1 MFKNL
6 IILLCLI
13 APLTT
18 FSQSVTN
25 DKDTTLI
32 ALPRFVVLNVVRDL
46 NDYDIVKDENATL
59 TEQLNLQMQYV
70 DQVDSANALLKKSI
84 VYWQNIHQEQSQMTD
99 TYKLQLDKVARQSE
113 KRKKWLE
120 WLSVALST
128 SIIINFAK

>member
-1 MFKNL
+1 MFRNL